1 MFVECHVTLPLPFE
15 RVEAETLRALRG
27 PGLQHRSAR
36 AVGAGLQLMFV
47 RPTLLPHRLAKLVRA
62 TIDEPYVADR
72 TTVLPMRWEAV
83 GPTARFYPALEARIG
98 LTPVEELTT
107 VLSLLGSYRPPM
119 GRLGAGLDR
128 AALSR
133 VATATIDTFVHEL
146 AAKLRA
152 EAENGVRRAAPSR

>member
-1 MFVECHVTLPLPFE
+1 MFVESHVTLPLPLASA
-15 RVEAETLRALRG
+15 EAEILRALRG

-36 AVGAGLQLMFV
+36 AVGAGMQLMFV

-62 TIDEPYVADR
+62 TVGEPYAASR

-83 GPTARFYPALEARIG
+83 GPTARFFPALDARIG
-98 LTPVEELTT
+98 LTPVDEVTT
-107 VLSLLGSYRPPM
+107 LLSLMGTYRPPM

-128 AALSR
+128 AAMSR
-133 VATATIDTFVHEL
+133 VATATVETFVHEL

-152 EAENGVRRAAPSR
+152 EAAQQVREGVPSR